1 MSRNLLAAAACLI
14 LAPMIAVPASAAAPS
29 CAAALSPNA
38 RMIFDAVV
46 AAPSKASLKDR
57 VTSRT
62 KSLVLSGRL
71 SRSDARPAALEAG
84 SCLKSAGL

>member
-1 MSRNLLAAAACLI
+1 MSRNLLAAFVCL
-14 LAPMIAVPASAAAPS
+14 LLPPMMASSAHSAEPA
-29 CAAALSPNA
+29 CAAGLSANA

-57 VTSRT
+57 VTSKT

-71 SRSDARPAALEAG
+71 SRSQARPAAVEAG
-84 SCLKSAGL
+84 TCLKSAGL